1 MTDKYGR
8 SLFLFRRDLRI
19 PDNTGLI
26 EASSAS
32 ETVVPA
38 FIFDPRQASRNPYF
52 SLNAFQFMIE
62 SLHDLT
68 R

>member
-1 MTDKYGR
+1 MADHYRK

-32 ETVVPA
+32 DKVVPS
-38 FIFDPRQASRNPYF
+38 FIFDPRTRVAK
-52 SLNAFQFMIE
+52 SLLQ
-62 SLHDLT
+62 S
-68 R
+68 

>member
-1 MTDKYGR
+1 MTDKYR
-8 SLFLFRRDLRI
+8 TSLFLFRRDLRV

-38 FIFDPRQASRNPYF
+38 FVFDPGQAARNPYS
-52 SLNAFQFMIE
+52 SLNAF
-62 SLHDLT
+62 
-68 R
+68 